1 MKPFIFNEQEYK
13 DLNSLGLAFVEHYDL
28 ALQCIKEKPWLK
40 FLKILKSIKKEFAIS
55 FIKVDIYRML

>member
-40 FLKILKSIKKEFAIS
+40 FFK
-55 FIKVDIYRML
+55 IYRML

>member
-40 FLKILKSIKKEFAIS
+40 FFKN
-55 FIKVDIYRML
+55 FIKICYNTDQVTLICKQ